1 MIMGDRDE
9 FVGAHVTP
17 EVKDTLRCAAIARG
31 ESMSKFI
38 SDAIEERFESLGIKV
53 LPVGD
58 PGPMLPFEGDECLN
72 PLS

>member
-17 EVKDTLRCAAIARG
+17 EVKDTLRLAATNRG

-38 SDAIEERFESLGIKV
+38 ADAIQERLDSLGIKV
-53 LPVGD
+53 LPVGE
-58 PGPMLPFEGDECLN
+58 PGPRLPFEADS
-72 PLS
+72 PQ

>member
-17 EVKDTLRCAAIARG
+17 EVKDTLRLAAADRG

-38 SDAIEERFESLGIKV
+38 SDAIEQRFESLGIKV
-53 LPVGD
+53 LPLGE
-58 PGPMLPFEGDECLN
+58 PGPRLPFEGDECL
-72 PLS
+72 PQPS